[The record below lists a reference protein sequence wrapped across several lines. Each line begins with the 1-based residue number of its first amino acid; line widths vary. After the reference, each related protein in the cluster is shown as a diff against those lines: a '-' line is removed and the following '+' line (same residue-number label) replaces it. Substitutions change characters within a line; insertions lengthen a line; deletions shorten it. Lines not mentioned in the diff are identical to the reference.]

1 VPTIKTNLNEKNMTR
16 GKQIKEAEELS
27 VECNIS
33 MADALSLVIQS
44 ERNDILKRAF
54 LVTDSDKNPT
64 ALEAIAMGLGM
75 EDKGRGI

>member
-1 VPTIKTNLNEKNMTR
+1 MIT
-16 GKQIKEAEELS
+16 GKQIKEADELS

-44 ERNDILKRAF
+44 ERNEILKRAF
-54 LVTDSDKNPT
+54 VISDSDKTPT
-64 ALEAIAMGLGM
+64 ALEAIAMGLGI

>member
-1 VPTIKTNLNEKNMTR
+1 MIT
-16 GKQIKEAEELS
+16 GKQIKEADELS

-33 MADALSLVIQS
+33 MADALSLIVLS
-44 ERNDILKRAF
+44 ERNEILKRAF

-64 ALEAIAMGLGM
+64 ALEAIAMGLGI

>member
-1 VPTIKTNLNEKNMTR
+1 MIT
-16 GKQIKEAEELS
+16 GKQIKEADELS

-44 ERNDILKRAF
+44 ERNEILKRAF
-54 LVTDSDKNPT
+54 VISDSDKNPT
-64 ALEAIAMGLGM
+64 ALEAIAMGLGI

>member
-1 VPTIKTNLNEKNMTR
+1 MIT

-44 ERNDILKRAF
+44 ERNEILKKAF
-54 LVTDSDKNPT
+54 VISDSDKYPT
-64 ALEAIAMGLGM
+64 GLEAIAMGLGI

>member
-1 VPTIKTNLNEKNMTR
+1 MIT
-16 GKQIKEAEELS
+16 GKQIKEADELS

-44 ERNDILKRAF
+44 ERNEILKRAF
-54 LVTDSDKNPT
+54 VISDSDKKPT
-64 ALEAIAMGLGM
+64 ALEAIAMGLGI